1 MCWKEMLTVSQ
12 DDSRAV
18 KLGLFIRC
26 SPHLCLC
33 QGCWGVELG
42 DVAGV
47 AKGLVKLLTVQWAH
61 VHVRFS
67 VGGEVLVYRVS
78 VEKLPTLFS
87 DALVETPRRGIRESG
102 SLGGGNSEGS
112 CSSSFSSY
120 PLPVVEAVWLSF
132 GMGVSLLPLL
142 LTNLSLNSVLSID
155 VWLLRARVH

>member
-1 MCWKEMLTVSQ
+1 M
-12 DDSRAV
+12 
-18 KLGLFIRC
+18 KLVLLIQC
-26 SPHLCLC
+26 SPRLCPC
-33 QGCWGVELG
+33 QGCWGVKLG
-42 DVAGV
+42 DIAVV
-47 AKGLVKLLTVQWAH
+47 EKGLVELLTVQWAH

-87 DALVETPRRGIRESG
+87 DALVEAPRGGISG
-102 SLGGGNSEGS
+102 SGILGDGNSGGS